1 MSGNY
6 RDESSAAMA
15 ANEALRQE
23 NDELKAKLAEAE
35 RQQQAMQSMH
45 QQQLVLAQQGYPP
58 VVSQTANRARNV
70 TLIVALSGVVLVCA
84 ATGVAAF
91 LLTSRAPPPPP
102 PVVYT
107 PQPAPTGLRPD
118 GLPYNAPPGVEQPQ
132 QQALPAPN
140 PR

>member
-23 NDELKAKLAEAE
+23 NDELKGKLADAA
-35 RQQQAMQSMH
+35 RQQQAMHAQH
-45 QQQLVLAQQGYPP
+45 QQQLAMVQQGYPVP
-58 VVSQTANRARNV
+58 AAPQRRTNAVLIAVVIGIAVTCIASGMVMFLATARP
-70 TLIVALSGVVLVCA
+70 S
-84 ATGVAAF
+84 
-91 LLTSRAPPPPP
+91 PPP

-118 GLPYNAPPGVEQPQ
+118 GLPYNAPPSVAAPQADPQP
-132 QQALPAPN
+132 
-140 PR
+140 R